1 MPVTVDLEL
10 CIGAGECVKACAFNA
25 VDVIDGKAVIYPNC
39 TDCDACVRACPTH
52 AIASATPSEAKQ
64 GGILVVDFGERSGI
78 TTALAQTARTS
89 GGNTVDVRLDAL
101 DPAAAADL
109 VAQEA
114 QSAGC
119 RIIVLPH
126 EHAGPAIAARV
137 AARLN
142 AALLSGCTDLTIDD
156 SGGVRATRLAYGG
169 IVKLTS
175 KAASGT
181 VVATLI
187 PRSRVPFAGRTIGSE
202 SAPET
207 TGEAPARPLEDA
219 RIVIGQGSN
228 LDQTA
233 QNTVRALATALDANI
248 IAPSELKG
256 KTIAP
261 DLYIAVG
268 LEGSTETNA
277 AVNGAGTIVALVG
290 SERDPTAQVADYV
303 LTGDIETN
311 AKALLASL

>member
-1 MPVTVDLEL
+1 MPVTVDLGL

-52 AIASATPSEAKQ
+52 AIASATPSEAKR
-64 GGILVVDFGERSGI
+64 GGILVVDFAERSGI
-78 TTALAQTARTS
+78 SRPLAQTVRIAGGNAVDIRTS
-89 GGNTVDVRLDAL
+89 TVDAG
-101 DPAAAADL
+101 AAADL
-109 VAQEA
+109 IAQEA

-126 EHAGPAIAARV
+126 EHAGPAVAARV

-142 AALLSGCTDLTIDD
+142 ATLLSGCTDITLDD
-156 SGGVRATRLAYGG
+156 AGGVRAVRAAYGG
-169 IVKLTS
+169 IVKMTS
-175 KAASGT
+175 KAAPGN

-207 TGEAPARPLEDA
+207 TGEAPPRPLEDA
-219 RIVIGQGSN
+219 RTVIAQGPN
-228 LDQTA
+228 LDETA
-233 QNTVRALATALDANI
+233 QNTVRALAAALDANVV
-248 IAPSELKG
+248 AASALKG

-268 LEGSTETNA
+268 FEGSTEMNA
-277 AVNGAGTIVALVG
+277 AVNGAGSIVALVG
-290 SERDPTAQVADYV
+290 SERDPGAQIADYV
-303 LTGDIETN
+303 LTGDVETN